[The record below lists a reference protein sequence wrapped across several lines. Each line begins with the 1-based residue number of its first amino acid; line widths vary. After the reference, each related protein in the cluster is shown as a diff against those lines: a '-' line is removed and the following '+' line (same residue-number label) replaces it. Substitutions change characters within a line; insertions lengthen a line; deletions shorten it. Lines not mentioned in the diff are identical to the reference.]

1 MDCVRIELLLQEVI
15 NQHASDLHIQVGLPP
30 MLRVD
35 GALAPIANTPTL
47 TSEMTEK
54 LIFSILDSDQ
64 QQILLKDKEFDFSFS
79 FGNLG
84 RFRVNAFHERG
95 NLAAAFR
102 LIPNEMPTIE
112 ELGLPSIVSSFAD
125 YPRGLVLVTGPT
137 GSGKSTTLAALIDKI
152 NTEKAEHIITI
163 EDPIEFTHKSKRS
176 VVVQREVHYDT
187 YSFNAALRSALRE
200 DPDIVLIGEM
210 RDLETISAAVTIAE
224 TGHLVFAT
232 LHTNSASQSI
242 DRMVNVFPPHQQ
254 PQIKAQLGNILQ
266 AICSQRLIP
275 AIGGGRVVA
284 AEILVAN
291 AAVRNIIRE
300 GKTHQLD
307 AVIQTSAREGMQSMD
322 RTLAELVHSGQ
333 ITFDE
338 ARNYAVDLEEFERM
352 MRG

>member
-1 MDCVRIELLLQEVI
+1 MDSVRIELLLQEVI

-47 TSEMTEK
+47 TSERTGK
-54 LIFSILDSDQ
+54 LIFSRLDSGQ
-64 QQILLKDKEFDFSFS
+64 QHILLKDKEFDFSFS

-210 RDLETISAAVTIAE
+210 RDAETITTALAAAE
-224 TGHLVFAT
+224 TGHLVFTT
-232 LHTNSASQSI
+232 LHSANVVEAI
-242 DRMVNVFPPHQQ
+242 DRLVQYFPATRHQE
-254 PQIKAQLGNILQ
+254 IRNELANSFLAIAAQKLLPSRN
-266 AICSQRLIP
+266 
-275 AIGGGRVVA
+275 GGRVA
-284 AEILVAN
+284 AFEVLLSTDSTKNV
-291 AAVRNIIRE
+291 IRSSQ
-300 GKTHQLD
+300 GFR
-307 AVIQTSAREGMQSMD
+307 IQDYMHRDEGMQTM
-322 RTLAELVHSGQ
+322 AESIRGL
-333 ITFDE
+333 
-338 ARNYAVDLEEFERM
+338 RNKHLID
-352 MRG
+352 G